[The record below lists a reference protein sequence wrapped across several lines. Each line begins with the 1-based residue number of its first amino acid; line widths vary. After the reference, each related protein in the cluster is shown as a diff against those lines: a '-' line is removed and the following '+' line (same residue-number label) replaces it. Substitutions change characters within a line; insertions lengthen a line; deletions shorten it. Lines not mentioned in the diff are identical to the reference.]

1 MAQSGLDLPEKDYY
15 FRTDQKSVERE
26 ELVKQAFPQLGRIC
40 ENRGVSWGE
49 VDLRWGI
56 TDEASAEGKVLPLRL
71 SEIQRCGWFIGLL
84 GDRYG
89 WVPEEIPLELLEAQP
104 GLHEHRGDLP
114 RSDQAPFSAWR
125 SSWPERLKPI
135 HCRPS
140 NAYSS
145 GRDRCALTD
154 ATRQHTLVPTAVHVS
169 LSGPPCH
176 TEPRFTPVT
185 HPQWLRPATGRSF
198 LVPRIS
204 SSSFENP

>member
-114 RSDQAPFSAWR
+114 PFRSGSVLRLAVIAPS
-125 SSWPERLKPI
+125 
-135 HCRPS
+135 
-140 NAYSS
+140 
-145 GRDRCALTD
+145 D
-154 ATRQHTLVPTAVHVS
+154 AEADS
-169 LSGPPCH
+169 LSTIQRLLKRSRPLRSYRRHSSAHPC
-176 TEPRFTPVT
+176 PDR
-185 HPQWLRPATGRSF
+185 RS
-198 LVPRIS
+198 RIS
-204 SSSFENP
+204 QRAPLPH